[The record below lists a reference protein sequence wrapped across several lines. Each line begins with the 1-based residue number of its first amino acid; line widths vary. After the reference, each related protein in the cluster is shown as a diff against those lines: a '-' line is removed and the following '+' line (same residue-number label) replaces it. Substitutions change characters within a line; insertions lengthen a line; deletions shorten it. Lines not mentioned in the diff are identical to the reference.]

1 MNGHVLA
8 IALGNSFLWSAYL
21 LLTRHV
27 VSGAH
32 LDAWAY
38 TLVQLLSAGLAMLW
52 IGRRAPGN
60 WRDLLVP
67 WTISYAFMR
76 VVINGSTSAAIV
88 WLAITQSTLLS
99 TVSVLI
105 GAASG
110 WALSRQAPARRDWP
124 GLMLLALGIAAFAAA
139 VMSDTAWRG
148 MLWLILSEGVAVAA
162 SWMIAYHP
170 RNRASDPA
178 ARSRFTGE
186 ILVAASLAFI
196 IVWSL
201 AGMVGLM
208 ASPWA
213 GAGDAFG
220 RIELWLWAV
229 LAGLVFRAPG
239 TWLGFWTINTTG
251 VQTYLIALT
260 AMPFFAIALEA
271 GAARLGWIT
280 PPSLSAL
287 EWLAAAIILA
297 GAVWLIVI
305 RLRAPTSSDVKPTSA
320 PRD

>member
-8 IALGNSFLWSAYL
+8 IALGNSLLWSVYL

-27 VSGAH
+27 VSGAQ

-52 IGRRAPGN
+52 VGRRTPGN

-67 WTISYAFMR
+67 WTVCYAFMR
-76 VVINGSTSAAIV
+76 VIINGCTAAAIV
-88 WLAITQSTLLS
+88 WLAVTQSTLLA
-99 TVSVLI
+99 TMSVLI
-105 GAASG
+105 GALAG
-110 WALSRQAPARRDWP
+110 WALTRQAPARRDWP
-124 GLMLLALGIAAFAAA
+124 GLALLALGIASFAAA
-139 VMSDTAWRG
+139 LAADAWRG
-148 MLWLILSEGVAVAA
+148 VAWLVASEAVAVAA

-170 RNRASDPA
+170 RNSAADPA

-186 ILVAASLAFI
+186 ILVAASLALI
-196 IVWSL
+196 LVWTL
-201 AGMVGLM
+201 AGLAGAM

-213 GAGDAFG
+213 GGGDAFG
-220 RIELWLWAV
+220 RIELWLYAI
-229 LAGLVFRAPG
+229 LAGVIFRAPG
-239 TWLGFWTINTTG
+239 TWLGFWTINHSG

-271 GAARLGWIT
+271 VFAHFGWLT
-280 PPSLSAL
+280 PPGLTTA
-287 EWLAAAIILA
+287 EWLAAGVILA

-305 RLRAPTSSDVKPTSA
+305 RARTPGAPKPT
-320 PRD
+320 